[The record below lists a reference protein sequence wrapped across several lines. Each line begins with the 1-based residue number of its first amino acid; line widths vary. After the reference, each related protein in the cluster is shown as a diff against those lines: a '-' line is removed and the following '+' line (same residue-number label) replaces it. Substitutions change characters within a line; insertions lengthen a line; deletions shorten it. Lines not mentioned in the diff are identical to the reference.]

1 MIRLNDLIPLDF
13 SNVKIRFNKKFGT
26 NRPAIDYF
34 TDQTEESKNV
44 MLEGMYWNFNKKK
57 NFVVGN
63 IAIGFVPIPSKQD
76 HWLLFHIGEV
86 TEDLNIQNGIGYR
99 HKILSLYDKFIGRLI
114 VKYHN
119 KGRNMVRKGDK
130 ILKECEVVEIL
141 PNVYNNDFFPG
152 YFNVNVSWQT
162 LKNLITKP
170 SWVTALK
177 NQKGVYLLVDTSN
190 GKKYVGSAY
199 GGNMILGRWECYI
212 RSGHGGNE
220 GLKELVNKKGVQ
232 HIQDNFYFTIL
243 DVFNENVPDQMIID
257 RETYWKEVL
266 LTRKHGYN
274 KN

>member
-1 MIRLNDLIPLDF
+1 
-13 SNVKIRFNKKFGT
+13 
-26 NRPAIDYF
+26 
-34 TDQTEESKNV
+34 
-44 MLEGMYWNFNKKK
+44 MYWNFNKKK

-119 KGRNMVRKGDK
+119 KGQNMVRKGDK

-170 SWVTALK
+170 IWVTALK

-220 GLKELVNKKGVQ
+220 GQRHWSPAPPPHHALSLQV
-232 HIQDNFYFTIL
+232 
-243 DVFNENVPDQMIID
+243 
-257 RETYWKEVL
+257 
-266 LTRKHGYN
+266 
-274 KN
+274 